1 MGQPQGRR
9 DRNRMI
15 YQMLQAGQDMLNPMR
30 LFARG
35 MGGVLGRVDSRHP
48 AFEGMRLLRGALET
62 FGHAGIGD
70 RRPAFG
76 IGPVRVGNRLV
87 EVEEEVVAA
96 TPFASLLHFRKDI
109 DVRLPRVLVVAPMS
123 GHFATLLRGTV
134 QVLLQDHDVY
144 LTDWHNARDVPLS
157 EGRFGLDEFVAHIIQ
172 FMEAIGPGGH
182 VLAVCQPVVAVLT
195 AVAVMAE
202 DHNRASPRTMTLMA
216 GPIDTRQHPTKV
228 NELANTKPI
237 EWFERNL
244 IAKVPFRYQG
254 AGRRVYPGAM
264 QLAAFMAMNMDRH
277 VKAHQ
282 DQVWNIADGQVAKAA
297 MHRRF
302 YDEYFAVMDLPAEF
316 YLETVRTVF
325 QEHALPLGTLTWRGR
340 PVRPEAI
347 RRTAVMTVE
356 GEKDDICGI
365 GQTMAALDLCR
376 SVPVTM
382 RRHHLQTGVGHYGVF
397 SGRRYAQAIYPRVRE
412 MIQAHEG

>member
-1 MGQPQGRR
+1 
-9 DRNRMI
+9 MI
-15 YQMLQAGQDMLNPMR
+15 YQMLQAGQDVLTPWR
-30 LFARG
+30 LQARG
-35 MGGVLGRVDSRHP
+35 WAGILSRMP
-48 AFEGMRLLRGALET
+48 ARYRAFDALHVLRGTFET
-62 FGHAGIGD
+62 FGHAGVTHS
-70 RRPAFG
+70 RPDFG

-87 EVEEEVVAA
+87 EVREEVVAA
-96 TPFASLLHFRKDI
+96 TPFASLLHFRKEIDI
-109 DVRLPRVLVVAPMS
+109 RLPRVLVVAPMS

-144 LTDWHNARDVPLS
+144 ITDWHNARDVPP
-157 EGRFGLDEFVAHIIQ
+157 EAGRFGLDEFVEHVMRFI
-172 FMEAIGPGGH
+172 EKVGPGGH
-182 VLAVCQPVVAVLT
+182 VLAVCQPVAAVLA
-195 AVAVMAE
+195 AVALMAE
-202 DHNRASPRTMTLMA
+202 DRNPCSPRTMTLMA
-216 GPIDTRQHPTKV
+216 GPIDTRQHPTEV
-228 NELANTKPI
+228 NRLAKTRPI
-237 EWFERNL
+237 AWFERRM
-244 IAKVPFRYQG
+244 IDRVPWRHRG
-254 AGRRVYPGAM
+254 AGRRVYPGM
-264 QLAAFMAMNMDRH
+264 LQLAAFMAMNLGRH
-277 VKAHQ
+277 MAAHHH
-282 DQVWNIADGQVAKAA
+282 QVWHLADGEVAKAA

-316 YLETVRTVF
+316 FLETVAAIF
-325 QEHALPLGTLTWRGR
+325 QDHALPEGRLAWRGR

-356 GEKDDICGI
+356 GERDDICGI

>member
-1 MGQPQGRR
+1 
-9 DRNRMI
+9 MI
-15 YQMLQAGQDMLNPMR
+15 YQMLQAGQDMLSPWR
-30 LFARG
+30 LQARG
-35 MGGVLGRVDSRHP
+35 WAGILSRLQARHP
-48 AFEGMRLLRGALET
+48 ALDALHVLRGTFGT
-62 FGHAGIGD
+62 FGHAGITH

-109 DVRLPRVLVVAPMS
+109 GIRLPRVLVVAPMS
-123 GHFATLLRGTV
+123 GHFSTLLRGTV
-134 QVLLQDHDVY
+134 QVLLQDHDVWI
-144 LTDWHNARDVPLS
+144 TDWHNARDVP
-157 EGRFGLDEFVAHIIQ
+157 EAAGRFGLDEFIEHVMQ
-172 FMEAIGPGGH
+172 FMAEIGPGGH
-182 VLAVCQPVVAVLT
+182 VLAVCQPVAAVLA
-195 AVAVMAE
+195 AVALMAE
-202 DHNRASPRTMTLMA
+202 DRNPCSPRTMTLMA

-228 NELANTKPI
+228 NRLAQIQPI
-237 EWFERNL
+237 AWFERSL
-244 IAKVPFRYQG
+244 IDRVPWRHAG
-254 AGRRVYPGAM
+254 AGRRVYPGM
-264 QLAAFMAMNMDRH
+264 LQLAAFMTMNLERH
-277 VKAHQ
+277 TRAHHE
-282 DQVWNIADGQVAKAA
+282 QVWHLADGEVAKAA

-316 YLETVRTVF
+316 FLETVATIF
-325 QEHALPLGTLTWRGR
+325 QEHALPEGRLAWRGR

-356 GEKDDICGI
+356 GERDDICGI

-382 RRHHLQTGVGHYGVF
+382 RRHHLQVGVGHYGVF